1 MKISTEKS
9 NKWIIETHK
18 PLIPTIIFF
27 KTSASD
33 SKAVLKLISL
43 KFTWWK
49 WWWKV
54 LIFY

>member
-1 MKISTEKS
+1 MKIGTEKS

-33 SKAVLKLISL
+33 SKGVLKLISP